1 MRTHNV
7 TDIVDDAATRLL
19 PASLEA
25 RGVRVVHVAIP
36 DVDGGLRERRLP
48 VASLPEALG
57 DAASFCNVLHE
68 WDVTDTV
75 HGPGPFVG
83 ERIEADPASLRG
95 YPFEPEAAWVVADFA
110 GPHRVTSPRELLKAQ
125 LARASALGYAVRAA
139 FEFEWLVFDEDAKSL
154 RAKRYANLEAF
165 APDNRCWDAQ
175 SAAINAE
182 VVAAQQAMLA
192 AADIGVFGLGME
204 LGAGCMEAT
213 LAATEALRAADDA
226 VFFKL
231 ASRAFFRRR
240 GQTACFMAQSDA
252 AAPGLSGHIH
262 LSLAAADGTNLFRG
276 APGELTPLARHF
288 TGGVLALLPELI
300 ALPLHTVNA
309 YRRLSPGNWAPR
321 TPTWSFGGYTT
332 AVRAVA
338 GDFPSARLEF
348 RIPGADVNPYLGLAM
363 YLAAGLWGIEHVVEP
378 PPVATGDGRVHA
390 YPGMRQLP
398 RDLMGAADA
407 LADSAAAHALF
418 GNGFVNAYVASRRH
432 EFDALRRA
440 VSAEEKARYF
450 EIA

>member
-1 MRTHNV
+1 MEDTNHPMQHAL
-7 TDIVDDAATRLL
+7 D
-19 PASLEA
+19 A
-25 RGVRVVHVAIP
+25 RGARVLHVAIP

-48 VASLPEALG
+48 RASLDAALG
-57 DAASFCNVLHE
+57 AAGSFCNVLHE

-83 ERIEADPASLRG
+83 ESIAVDAASLRG
-95 YPFEPEAAWVVADFA
+95 YPFEEAAAWILADFT
-110 GPHRVTSPRELLKAQ
+110 GPHRATSPRELLKSQ
-125 LARASALGYAVRAA
+125 LARAAAAGYGVRAA

-154 RAKRYANLEAF
+154 RAKRYAALDAW

-175 SAAINAE
+175 SAAINAD

-192 AADIGVFGLGME
+192 AADVPVFGLGME

-213 LAATEALRAADDA
+213 LVATDGLRAADDA
-226 VFFKL
+226 AFFKL

-252 AAPGLSGHIH
+252 GAPGLSGHLH
-262 LSLAAADGTNLFRG
+262 LSLVDGAGVNLFRSPAG
-276 APGELTPLARHF
+276 DANPRMRHF
-288 TGGVLALLPELI
+288 IGGVLSLLPELI

-321 TPTWSFGGYTT
+321 TPTWSYGGYTT
-332 AVRAVA
+332 AIRALAADTA
-338 GDFPSARLEF
+338 GDRLEF
-348 RIPGADVNPYLGLAM
+348 RIPGADTNPWLALAM
-363 YLAAGLWGIEHVVEP
+363 FLGAGLWGLEHAIEP
-378 PPVATGDGRVHA
+378 PPVTSGDGRTQRA
-390 YPGMRQLP
+390 EGLRELP
-398 RDLMGAADA
+398 RDLRAAADA
-407 LADSAAAHALF
+407 LAASETARALF
-418 GNGFVNAYVASRRH
+418 GAAFVERYVASRVH
-432 EFDALRRA
+432 EYDALRRA

>member
-1 MRTHNV
+1 MPPTAIDQL
-7 TDIVDDAATRLL
+7 TDAIA
-19 PASLEA
+19 A
-25 RGVRVVHVAIP
+25 RGARTVHVAIP

-48 VASLPEALG
+48 LASVAAALG

-68 WDVTDTV
+68 WDVTDSV

-83 ERIEADPASLRG
+83 ESITVDPTSLRG
-95 YPFEPEAAWVVADFA
+95 YPFEPDAVWLLADFA
-110 GPHRVTSPRELLKAQ
+110 GPHRATSPRELLNAQ
-125 LARASALGYAVRAA
+125 IARAAALGFSPKAA

-154 RAKRYANLEAF
+154 RAKRWSQADAW

-175 SAAINAE
+175 SAAINAD
-182 VVAAQQAMLA
+182 VVAAQQAVLA

-213 LAATEALRAADDA
+213 LLATDALRAADDA
-226 VFFKL
+226 AFFKL

-240 GQTACFMAQSDA
+240 QQTACFMAQSDA
-252 AAPGLSGHIH
+252 SAPGLSGHIH
-262 LSLAAADGTNLFRG
+262 LSLADAAGRNLFA
-276 APGELTPLARHF
+276 APAASLSPLARHF
-288 TGGVLALLPELI
+288 VGGVLKLLPALA

-332 AVRAVA
+332 AIRAVS
-338 GDFPSARLEF
+338 GEHPQARLEF
-348 RIPGADVNPYLGLAM
+348 RIPGADVNPWLGLAM
-363 YLAAGLWGIEHVVEP
+363 FLGAGLWGIEHAIEP
-378 PPVATGDGRVHA
+378 PAVVTGDGRTHTAPDLV
-390 YPGMRQLP
+390 PLP
-398 RDLMGAADA
+398 HDLF
-407 LADSAAAHALF
+407 SAAQALEHSAEARAIF
-418 GNGFVNAYVASRRH
+418 GSAFIDAYCASRRH
-432 EFDALRRA
+432 EFDSLRRA

>member
-1 MRTHNV
+1 MTQTV
-7 TDIVDDAATRLL
+7 PESDVD
-19 PASLEA
+19 SLHRAIAA
-25 RGVRVVHVAIP
+25 RGAQTVHVAIP

-48 VASLPEALG
+48 LASLPEALG
-57 DAASFCNVLHE
+57 PAGSFCNVLHE

-83 ERIEADPASLRG
+83 ERIQADADSVRA
-95 YPFEPEAAWVVADFA
+95 YPFEADAVWVLADFA
-110 GPHRVTSPRELLKAQ
+110 GPHRATSPRELLKAQ
-125 LARASALGYAVRAA
+125 LARAAARGFDVRAA
-139 FEFEWLVFDEDAKSL
+139 FEFEWLVFDEDAQSL
-154 RAKRYANLEAF
+154 RAKRYANLAPW

-175 SAAINAE
+175 SAAINAD

-192 AADIGVFGLGME
+192 AADIAVFGLGME

-213 LAATEALRAADDA
+213 LAATGGLRAADDA

-252 AAPGLSGHIH
+252 AAPGLSGHVH
-262 LSLAAADGTNLFRG
+262 LSLGDASGRNLFRG
-276 APGELTPLARHF
+276 PAGELTAAARHF
-288 TGGVLALLPELI
+288 TGGVLALLPEMI

-363 YLAAGLWGIEHVVEP
+363 YLAAGLWGMENAVEP
-378 PPVATGDGRVHA
+378 PPPATGDGRLHT
-390 YPGMRQLP
+390 YPGMRALP
-398 RDLMGAADA
+398 RDLMSAADA
-407 LADSAAAHALF
+407 LAESATARALL
-418 GNGFVNAYVASRRH
+418 GDTFVDAYVASRRH
-432 EFDALRRA
+432 EFDSLRRA